1 MKYIVSSNDFPN
13 HPNPKETEIAF
24 VLVKYDTLISYNFY
38 GQRLGRLKKID
49 EEYMR
54 VYYSRKEIILIDSS
68 NEIYRFRYDFRKL
81 PKKLGYFE
89 THYLNSD
96 KYKRSIHFYDKLFFR
111 QNEEQIFNHF
121 DYLISN
127 WEHLIQLDLTSKYNQ
142 ENFLDIFAIIEI
154 NRFELT
160 SNRLILRFYNRIL
173 KEMKYE
179 IETGQKNLTFPTVGD
194 ILYNE
199 LNQVTMFKMINVI
212 EDQFRK
218 NKLTS

>member
-1 MKYIVSSNDFPN
+1 MKYIVSSTDFPN

-38 GQRLGRLKKID
+38 SQRLGRLKKFD

-54 VYYSRKEIILIDSS
+54 VYYSRKEIVLIDSS
-68 NEIYRFRYDFRKL
+68 NEIHRFRYDFRKL

-89 THYLNSD
+89 THYSNSESH
-96 KYKRSIHFYDKLFFR
+96 KRPTYFYDNYFFR
-111 QNEEQIFNHF
+111 QNEELIFIYF
-121 DYLISN
+121 DYLVAHWN
-127 WEHLIQLDLTSKYNQ
+127 DLAQLDLTSKYNQ
-142 ENFLDIFAIIEI
+142 ENFLDVFAIIEI

-179 IETGQKNLTFPTVGD
+179 IETGQKNLTFPTVSD
-194 ILYNE
+194 ILNNE
-199 LNQVTMFKMINVI
+199 FN
-212 EDQFRK
+212 
-218 NKLTS
+218 